1 MTIKYDFGL
10 SLENDV
16 CSFLKKC
23 HLHSQACYGLN
34 TWIEYVISNFKT
46 NKRFENETIQG
57 CSRLLCDGLKK
68 TNSTFSSLLFWIS
81 FFYLTS
87 MIFCAYFVLTFLF
100 KLFNGSLTLSDL
112 AKIAEFSIA
121 TIAMILTLFYINFLS
136 HDVYTNLQELK
147 NCIAEIDSGLTGNY

>member
-1 MTIKYDFGL
+1 MILRRY
-10 SLENDV
+10 V
-16 CSFLKKC
+16 CSYLRKY
-23 HLHSQACYGLN
+23 HLYSEACNGLN
-34 TWIEYVISNFKT
+34 VWIENLIHYFKN
-46 NKRFENETIQG
+46 NKRIENETVQG

-100 KLFNGSLTLSDL
+100 KLFNGSLTLSYL

-136 HDVYTNLQELK
+136 HDVNENLQELK
-147 NCIAEIDSGLTGNY
+147 NCIAEIDSGITGNFLKKYLA

>member
-1 MTIKYDFGL
+1 MNL
-10 SLENDV
+10 RLDV
-16 CSFLKKC
+16 CSYLRKY
-23 HLHSQACYGLN
+23 HLYSEACNGLN
-34 TWIEYVISNFKT
+34 VWIENLIHYFKN
-46 NKRFENETIQG
+46 NKRIENETVQG

-147 NCIAEIDSGLTGNY
+147 NCIAEIDSGLTGNYWKK